1 MLFLYVFLS
10 DCKCLE
16 NTIRKEIG
24 FCILISLGK
33 IIWTF
38 TVVYFGCKKKKKKKK
53 DEKILIR
60 VMHDLVFLKT
70 GLKLVI

>member
-53 DEKILIR
+53 RKNNTKYR
-60 VMHDLVFLKT
+60 VGKRIYL
-70 GLKLVI
+70 

>member
-38 TVVYFGCKKKKKKKK
+38 TVVYFGCKKKKRGKIIQSTEL
-53 DEKILIR
+53 EKEYIFES
-60 VMHDLVFLKT
+60 MFE
-70 GLKLVI
+70 